1 MAEKLPTTFR
11 VQSTFH
17 SLRCLL
23 TDAYI
28 GSPLNR
34 VSFLRTD
41 HTFLSAA
48 LRHPTT
54 SFLLFNNLNPL
65 AKDPTKLAYASYQ
78 DVRALIG
85 DDPYGKSEKE
95 LIAEYNST
103 RLIPQL
109 IFLGLDEKHKQGLE
123 WNVYNGAPYFALDV
137 TPRGSIEEA
146 VKGVI
151 KEMESRG
158 LSFVEGRM
166 HMSLP
171 APEGTCSSLVS
182 QEAFIYTVVVS

>member
-1 MAEKLPTTFR
+1 MAKRLPTISQVERDRPNLEQWT
-11 VQSTFH
+11 SANI
-17 SLRCLL
+17 LYL
-23 TDAYI
+23 

-41 HTFLSAA
+41 QPFLSAA

-78 DVRALIG
+78 DVRPLIG
-85 DDPYGKSEKE
+85 EDPYGKSEEE

-103 RLIPQL
+103 KSIAQL
-109 IFLGLDEKHKQGLE
+109 VFLGLDEKHGKGLE
-123 WNVYNGAPYFALDV
+123 WNTYNGAPYFALDV
-137 TPRGSIEEA
+137 TPKGSVEA
-146 VKGVI
+146 AANGVI
-151 KEMESRG
+151 KEMESNG
-158 LSFVEGRM
+158 LNFVEGRM

-171 APEGTCSSLVS
+171 AQEGMLAAPWSVFES
-182 QEAFIYTVVVS
+182 F